1 MIFFES
7 FAAMGYSAWNVAVA
21 FFFIGGLLAA
31 SIGLHRRARLWQGAY
46 IAGLL
51 GLFATTIIVLAPI
64 VEETKRYNENWETR
78 RETDEREIRRRQQF
92 QPPAPPSS
100 NSEPATPE
108 TPTATD

>member
-31 SIGLHRRARLWQGAY
+31 SIGLHRRGRLWQGAY
-46 IAGLL
+46 LAGLL
-51 GLFATTIIVLAPI
+51 GLFVAAIVVLAPI
-64 VEETKRYNENWETR
+64 VEETKRYNEDWEAR

-92 QPPAPPSS
+92 QPPAPQTP
-100 NSEPATPE
+100 TPE
-108 TPTATD
+108 AATTTD